1 MGSRL
6 PVNASLQELRERI
19 EPRVQ
24 QISGWLRDARPD
36 ALRKQPV
43 ASLADAF
50 GAGFAAGRIVRRIR
64 R

>member
-1 MGSRL
+1 LNDLRKRIALTMQQ
-6 PVNASLQELRERI
+6 ASERI
-19 EPRVQ
+19 RE
-24 QISGWLRDARPD
+24 ARPD

-50 GAGFAAGRIVRRIR
+50 GAGFAAGLIVRRIR